1 MKIETLKKLIAK
13 TCDDISQDNYGLTT
27 GAVAQIREEIFR
39 LIDLYEEDRALEANN
54 FTTQKILVGQPDEV
68 PYGSICPCNPANGGS
83 GICGCVMGNKMVP
96 NPKKY
101 LYPGGVTTSGTD
113 KINIT
118 STNPYSTTITAT
130 N

>member
-13 TCDDISQDNYGLTT
+13 TCDDISQNNYGLTT
-27 GAVAQIREEIFR
+27 DAVAQIRDEIFN
-39 LIDLYEEDRALEANN
+39 LIDLYEEDREHIPNEN
-54 FTTQKILVGQPDEV
+54 FKLNTGYITEPDQV

-101 LYPGGVTTSGTD
+101 PGSLTTSSTD

-118 STNPYSTTITAT
+118 TTNPYSTNITWEF
-130 N
+130 

>member
-13 TCDDISQDNYGLTT
+13 TCDDISQDNYGLTID
-27 GAVAQIREEIFR
+27 GVAQIRDEIFK
-39 LIDLYEEDRALEANN
+39 LIDLYEEDREPTPIGN
-54 FTTQKILVGQPDEV
+54 FKINAGYINEPDEV

-101 LYPGGVTTSGTD
+101 PGSITTASTD
-113 KINIT
+113 KINVT
-118 STNPYSTTITAT
+118 STNPYTTNITAT

>member
-27 GAVAQIREEIFR
+27 DAVAQIREEIFK
-39 LIDLYEEDRALEANN
+39 LIDLYEEDRTSEVNN
-54 FTTQKILVGQPDEV
+54 FTPQTILVGQPDEV

-83 GICGCVMGNKMVP
+83 GICGCVMGNRMVP

-101 LYPGGVTTSGTD
+101 PGSITTASTD

-118 STNPYSTTITAT
+118 TTNPYSTNITAT

>member
-27 GAVAQIREEIFR
+27 DAVAQIREEIFI
-39 LIDLYEEDRALEANN
+39 LIDLYEEDRTSEVNN
-54 FTTQKILVGQPDEV
+54 FTPQTILVGQPDEV
-68 PYGSICPCNPANGGS
+68 LYGSICPCNPANGGS
-83 GICGCVMGNKMVP
+83 GICGCVMGNSMVP

-101 LYPGGVTTSGTD
+101 PGSITTASTD

-118 STNPYSTTITAT
+118 STNPYSTNIKAT

>member
-27 GAVAQIREEIFR
+27 DAVAQIREEIFI
-39 LIDLYEEDRALEANN
+39 LIDLYEEDRTSEVNN
-54 FTTQKILVGQPDEV
+54 FTPQTILVGQPDEV

-83 GICGCVMGNKMVP
+83 GICGCVMGNRMVP

-101 LYPGGVTTSGTD
+101 PGSITTASTD

-118 STNPYSTTITAT
+118 STNPYSTNIKAT

>member
-27 GAVAQIREEIFR
+27 DAVAQIREEIFK
-39 LIDLYEEDRALEANN
+39 LIDLYEEDRTSEVNN
-54 FTTQKILVGQPDEV
+54 FTPQTILVGLPDEV

-83 GICGCVMGNKMVP
+83 GICGCVMGNRMVP

-101 LYPGGVTTSGTD
+101 PGSITTASTD

-118 STNPYSTTITAT
+118 TTNPYSTNITAT

>member
-27 GAVAQIREEIFR
+27 DAVAQIREEIFK
-39 LIDLYEEDRALEANN
+39 LIDLYEEDRTSEVNN
-54 FTTQKILVGQPDEV
+54 FTPQTILVGLPDEV

-83 GICGCVMGNKMVP
+83 GICGCVMGNRMVP

-101 LYPGGVTTSGTD
+101 PGSITTASTD

-118 STNPYSTTITAT
+118 STNPYSTNIKAT

>member
-13 TCDDISQDNYGLTT
+13 TCDEISQDNYGLTT
-27 GAVAQIREEIFR
+27 DAVAQIREEIFI
-39 LIDLYEEDRALEANN
+39 LIDLYEEDRTSEVNN
-54 FTTQKILVGQPDEV
+54 FTPQTILVGLPDEV

-83 GICGCVMGNKMVP
+83 GICGCVMGNRMVP

-101 LYPGGVTTSGTD
+101 PGSITTASTD

-118 STNPYSTTITAT
+118 STNPYTTNIKAT

>member
-27 GAVAQIREEIFR
+27 DAVAQIREEIFI
-39 LIDLYEEDRALEANN
+39 LIDLYEEDRTSEVNN
-54 FTTQKILVGQPDEV
+54 FTPQTILVGQPDEV

-83 GICGCVMGNKMVP
+83 GICGCVMGNRMVP

-101 LYPGGVTTSGTD
+101 PSSITTASTD

-118 STNPYSTTITAT
+118 STNPYSTNITAT

>member
-27 GAVAQIREEIFR
+27 DAVAQIREEIFK
-39 LIDLYEEDRALEANN
+39 LIDLYEEDRTSEVNN
-54 FTTQKILVGQPDEV
+54 FTPQTILVGLPDEV
-68 PYGSICPCNPANGGS
+68 PYGSICPCNPTNGGS
-83 GICGCVMGNKMVP
+83 GICGCVMGNRMVP

-101 LYPGGVTTSGTD
+101 PGSITTASTD

-118 STNPYSTTITAT
+118 STNPYTTNIKAT

>member
-27 GAVAQIREEIFR
+27 DAVAQIREEIFI
-39 LIDLYEEDRALEANN
+39 LIDLYEEDRTSEVNN
-54 FTTQKILVGQPDEV
+54 FTPQTILVGQPDEV

-83 GICGCVMGNKMVP
+83 GICGCVMGNRMVP

-101 LYPGGVTTSGTD
+101 PGSITTASTD

-118 STNPYSTTITAT
+118 STNPYTTNIKAT

>member
-27 GAVAQIREEIFR
+27 DAVAQIREEIFK
-39 LIDLYEEDRALEANN
+39 LIDLYEEDRTSEVNN
-54 FTTQKILVGQPDEV
+54 FTPQTILVGLPDEV

-83 GICGCVMGNKMVP
+83 GICGCVMGNRMVP

-101 LYPGGVTTSGTD
+101 PGSITTASTD

-118 STNPYSTTITAT
+118 STNPYTTNIKAT

>member
-27 GAVAQIREEIFR
+27 DAVAQIREEIFK
-39 LIDLYEEDRALEANN
+39 LIDLYEEDRTSEVNN
-54 FTTQKILVGQPDEV
+54 FTPQTILVGLPDEV

-83 GICGCVMGNKMVP
+83 GICGCVMGNRMVP

-101 LYPGGVTTSGTD
+101 PGSITTATTD

-118 STNPYSTTITAT
+118 STNPYSTNITAT

>member
-27 GAVAQIREEIFR
+27 DAVAQIREEIFI
-39 LIDLYEEDRALEANN
+39 LIDLYEEDRTSEVNN
-54 FTTQKILVGQPDEV
+54 FTPQTILVGLPDEV

-83 GICGCVMGNKMVP
+83 GICGCVMGNRMVP

-101 LYPGGVTTSGTD
+101 PGSITTASTD

-118 STNPYSTTITAT
+118 STNPYSTNITAT

>member
-13 TCDDISQDNYGLTT
+13 TCDDISQNHYGLTID
-27 GAVAQIREEIFR
+27 GVAQIRDEIFK
-39 LIDLYEEDRALEANN
+39 LIDLYEEDRQPAPTEN
-54 FTTQKILVGQPDEV
+54 FKINTGGYMVEPEQV
-68 PYGSICPCNPANGGS
+68 PYGSICQCNPANGGS
-83 GICGCVMGNKMVP
+83 GICGCTMGNKMVP

-101 LYPGGVTTSGTD
+101 GGSVTTASTD

-118 STNPYSTTITAT
+118 STNPYTTNITAT